1 MQSRL
6 FLEPPRED
14 GDTLEVAACFESGRA
29 SGRRHRLWW
38 RLPAIWRDAVTSWAD
53 PFVIAFLFPMMEEGC
68 DVRVEGCVSPSLLIN
83 LETYMAIWQAWE
95 PTLYQPVSIH
105 AVEEIEAPPPS
116 SPGETIMPF
125 SCGVDSSYTA
135 LRHHRRLVGR
145 RSRTIG
151 AAIVM
156 NGFDIWFDQP
166 NAAAMYDGVLKRAQ
180 AMLGSLSIPCI
191 PMSNNYHD
199 LPTVWGHGFGTH
211 LVSGL
216 RLLGA
221 RFDAALIPN
230 SAPYAEPITPWGST
244 PLTEPFLSSRHFAV
258 IDDGGERSRIDKIA
272 LIGSWPEALQHLRVC
287 FENPGNHG
295 NCCRCEKCI
304 RSILSFRLAGVP
316 LPEAFESD
324 VTDRQIRHVRIPR
337 QINLH
342 LWNELLRAA
351 DQRGLTRETWV
362 RAMHGAKRQYLRR
375 QLLKSLRK
383 PFIPLRNRIRMIFR
397 GSPLSRRELAAA
409 ALAEKSNPSS

>member
-1 MQSRL
+1 MQARL
-6 FLEPPRED
+6 FLEPQRIV
-14 GDTLEVAACFESGRA
+14 GDMLEVAACFESGRTP
-29 SGRRHRLWW
+29 GRVHRLWW
-38 RLPAIWRDAVTSWAD
+38 RLPADWSDAVTSWAD
-53 PFVIAFLFPMMEEGC
+53 PFVIAFLFPMMEEGG
-68 DVRVEGCVSPSLLIN
+68 DTLVEGCVSPSLLSN
-83 LETYMAIWQAWE
+83 LEHYMAIWRAWE
-95 PTLYQPVSIH
+95 PKLYKPVFIH
-105 AVEEIEAPPPS
+105 AANEIEAPPPAVT
-116 SPGETIMPF
+116 GQTIMPF

-135 LRHHRRLVGR
+135 LRHHRQLVGR
-145 RSRTIG
+145 RNRRIG
-151 AAIVM
+151 AAVVM

-199 LPTVWGHGFGTH
+199 LPTIWGHGFGTH

-216 RLLGA
+216 CLLGA
-221 RFDAALIPN
+221 KFDAALIPN

-244 PLTEPFLSSRHFAV
+244 PLTDPLLSSQHFSV
-258 IDDGGERSRIDKIA
+258 IDDGGESSRIDKIA

-304 RSILSFRLAGVP
+304 RSILAFRLAGVP
-316 LPEAFESD
+316 LPAAFDCD
-324 VTDRQIRHVRIPR
+324 VTTRQIRQVRIPR
-337 QINLH
+337 QINFD

-351 DQRGLTRETWV
+351 DQRGLGREPWV
-362 RAMHGAKRQYLRR
+362 RAMHAAKRQFLKRRLLNALRR
-375 QLLKSLRK
+375 
-383 PFIPLRNRIRMIFR
+383 PFIPLRNRIRILFR

-409 ALAEKSNPSS
+409 ALAQGSQKPS